1 MNDRTTTD
9 ARARRLASGL
19 DGGLAHT
26 YLVEAGAGT
35 GKTSVLIDRLL
46 ALVRSGVAI
55 TGIVAITFT
64 EKAAGELRVRLRS
77 RLEEGISVEC
87 GDSEAGAL
95 TAEER
100 SRFRTALHEI
110 DRAQVSTIHGFC
122 TRLLKERPVEAA
134 VDPNFGVADTLKQ
147 TVLLTESWEE
157 WLEGELT
164 GKLPDSV
171 GQSQALGLTLSGI
184 RDLAFLLI
192 SNRDCIELVPA
203 PVTPPDTDAFL
214 SELATVAR
222 EFLDL
227 SERHCTDPD
236 DKGAIAIRAFARQ
249 VDELAMLPEEARAAH
264 ALKHVKLFPKSGKGK
279 KDNWEGDALASLRA
293 RSADLAERRDALQQ
307 DISHN
312 TAVELLDWLAGFIIA
327 YEAKKRSSG
336 VLDFQDLLTKARDLV
351 RDNVEVRGHFKEAF
365 DRILVDEF
373 QDTDPLQCEIAFFL
387 AEKKGSASRDWKE
400 VDVEPGKLFIVGD
413 PRSRCRDPVWCRPSG
428 GSHRREAERRQDA
441 RGAKCPP
448 DTGAWAPCGSR

>member
-1 MNDRTTTD
+1 MSDKTTTD

-77 RLEEGISVEC
+77 RLEEGIAVEC
-87 GDSEAGAL
+87 GDSEAGAPA
-95 TAEER
+95 AEER

-227 SERHCTDPD
+227 SERERARYVGRQSCVRERRSGRLVHVIGKIQRNTKRPD
-236 DKGAIAIRAFARQ
+236 L
-249 VDELAMLPEEARAAH
+249 LAANRH
-264 ALKHVKLFPKSGKGK
+264 AL
-279 KDNWEGDALASLRA
+279 EG
-293 RSADLAERRDALQQ
+293 
-307 DISHN
+307 
-312 TAVELLDWLAGFIIA
+312 LD
-327 YEAKKRSSG
+327 E
-336 VLDFQDLLTKARDLV
+336 
-351 RDNVEVRGHFKEAF
+351 
-365 DRILVDEF
+365 
-373 QDTDPLQCEIAFFL
+373 
-387 AEKKGSASRDWKE
+387 
-400 VDVEPGKLFIVGD
+400 
-413 PRSRCRDPVWCRPSG
+413 
-428 GSHRREAERRQDA
+428 
-441 RGAKCPP
+441 
-448 DTGAWAPCGSR
+448 